1 MEGAGEGAGGAEV
14 FAAPEMKGAEGGAG
28 GAESFSAP
36 NIGAEG
42 GAGKVAAEAF
52 EAPTMKGAWVAG
64 GSARWRQGSLKHP
77 QSNLD
82 KSRAGGREAFIAS
95 NVLSKNALWFRAL
108 KRIL

>member
-1 MEGAGEGAGGAEV
+1 VYSSPSDSAPSSLLTCPRTKENSGTIIEAKRHDGAVSFTIPVMEGAGEGAGGAEV

-52 EAPTMKGAWVAG
+52 EAPNMKGA
-64 GSARWRQGSLKHP
+64 
-77 QSNLD
+77 
-82 KSRAGGREAFIAS
+82 
-95 NVLSKNALWFRAL
+95 
-108 KRIL
+108 